1 MKSVHYFTILT
12 KEFEDIANFGLYTFS
27 KFNDIELNVY
37 VLDNSNLNLKYKN
50 INYIFYNNKIIKLK
64 NFNPEYISQKSIN
77 CAIQCLPILDQDFDI
92 FVRIDLDAIFEFP
105 IKDLVDYSEKNKIGF
120 LGAREYFRG
129 GIERFKTDYYIN
141 CGIAV
146 FNKEFLPKISFTKEF
161 FEMYNKDPSFY
172 CCPEQDFFN
181 TFENRK
187 FHPNL
192 ITLSSENTDL
202 VECEGPKIIHLNG
215 KYTKPFYKIP
225 YFSEL
230 VWVYINKIKTISN
243 KTGLFEDIIEKNYQF
258 LKKEFK
264 KLSKEQQYRLLR
276 YKYKWKM

>member
-1 MKSVHYFTILT
+1 MKNVHYFTILT
-12 KEFEDIANFGLYTFS
+12 KDFEDIANFGLYTFS
-27 KFNDIELNVY
+27 KFNDVKLNVY

-50 INYIFYNNKIIKLK
+50 INYISYNKKLKIK
-64 NFNPEYISQKSIN
+64 NFNSEYISQKSIE
-77 CAIQCLPILDQDFDI
+77 CAIQCLSILDQNYDI

-105 IKDLVDYSEKNKIGF
+105 IKELVDYSESNKIGF

-146 FNKEFLPKISFTKEF
+146 FNKEFLPKISFVEEF
-161 FEMYNKDPSFY
+161 YKMYNQNPSFY

-187 FHPNL
+187 SHPNL
-192 ITLSSENTDL
+192 ITLSSESIDL
-202 VECEGPKIIHLNG
+202 IESEAPKIIHLNG
-215 KYTKPFYKIP
+215 KYTKPFNKLI
-225 YFSEL
+225 YFSDIVYL
-230 VWVYINKIKTISN
+230 YINKLKRISVKTDLL
-243 KTGLFEDIIEKNYQF
+243 KDIIEYNYNF

-264 KLSKEQQYRLLR
+264 KLPFERQQKILR
-276 YKYKWKM
+276 YKWKM

>member
-37 VLDNSNLNLKYKN
+37 VLDNSELKLNYKN
-50 INYIFYNNKIIKLK
+50 INYIFYNKKLKIK

-105 IKDLVDYSEKNKIGF
+105 IKELVDYSESNKIGF
-120 LGAREYFRG
+120 LGAREYWRG
-129 GIERFKTDYYIN
+129 GINRFTSDYYIN

-187 FHPNL
+187 SHPNL
-192 ITLSSENTDL
+192 ITLSSESIDL
-202 VECEGPKIIHLNG
+202 IESEAPKIIHLNG
-215 KYTKPFYKIP
+215 KFTKPFNKLI
-225 YFSEL
+225 YFSDI
-230 VWVYINKIKTISN
+230 VYQYINKLKRISVKTDLL
-243 KTGLFEDIIEKNYQF
+243 KDIIEYNYNF
-258 LKKEFK
+258 LKEEFK
-264 KLSKEQQYRLLR
+264 KLPFERQQKILR
-276 YKYKWKM
+276 YKWKM

>member
-1 MKSVHYFTILT
+1 MKNVHYFTILT

-37 VLDNSNLNLKYKN
+37 VLDNSELKLNYKN
-50 INYIFYNNKIIKLK
+50 INFINFNNHISIN

-77 CAIQCLPILDQDFDI
+77 CAIQCLPILGQDFDI

-105 IKDLVDYSEKNKIGF
+105 IKELVDYSESNKIGF
-120 LGAREYFRG
+120 LGAREYWRG
-129 GIERFKTDYYIN
+129 GINRFTSDYYIN

-181 TFENRK
+181 TFKNRK
-187 FHPNL
+187 SHPNL
-192 ITLSSENTDL
+192 ITLSSESIDL
-202 VECEGPKIIHLNG
+202 IESETPKIIHLNG
-215 KYTKPFYKIP
+215 KYTKPFNKLI
-225 YFSEL
+225 YFSDIVYL
-230 VWVYINKIKTISN
+230 YINKLKRISVKTDLL
-243 KTGLFEDIIEKNYQF
+243 KDIIEYNYNF
-258 LKKEFK
+258 LKEEFK
-264 KLSKEQQYRLLR
+264 KLPFERQQKILR
-276 YKYKWKM
+276 YKWKM